1 MTNDQTEFTATALK
15 TLAALGDWQIP
26 DDYAQKLA
34 ALYPMI
40 LEDTRALRRMNV
52 DSATTPSV
60 IFHAD

>member
-1 MTNDQTEFTATALK
+1 MTNDQTEFTAITLQ
-15 TLAALGDWQIP
+15 TLAALGDWQMP

-34 ALYPMI
+34 ALYPVI

-52 DSATTPSV
+52 DSATPSV

>member
-1 MTNDQTEFTATALK
+1 MTNDQTEFTAITLQ
-15 TLAALGDWQIP
+15 TLAALGDWQMP

-52 DSATTPSV
+52 DSAMPSV